1 MRVYSIR
8 SINSFPRSSSVEAS
22 PLSVPF
28 HVIIPARYQSSRL
41 PGKPLLEIAGKSMI
55 QHVVERCRQSEASS
69 IVVATDDPR
78 IVAAVELFG
87 GQSALTSS
95 DHPSGSDRIAEAS
108 EILGLAPDDII
119 VNVQGDELDMPAVL
133 INQVANALDQ
143 DSDAVM
149 ATASAPLT
157 SPLEVSDPSVVKVVS
172 DKSGYAIYFSRAT
185 IPWVRGES
193 TSALASHAQDQLR
206 RHVGIYAYSAGY
218 IRRFA
223 ARGHC
228 QLENL
233 EKLEQLRVIW
243 HGEKIRVVEA
253 LQTPGPGIDTEQDL
267 QKAREA
273 FGT

>member
-1 MRVYSIR
+1 M
-8 SINSFPRSSSVEAS
+8 
-22 PLSVPF
+22 SVPF

-157 SPLEVSDPSVVKVVS
+157 CALEVSDPSVVKVVS

-243 HGEKIRVVEA
+243 HGEKIRIVEA